1 MPTASQL
8 VELAIKLAAK
18 ERDDQISNLQRQID
32 ELNERLRKIEGEDY
46 DEDLYEIL
54 RADRNRIANELNL
67 APYCILYN
75 SVLEDISRKK
85 PSNIEQL
92 KQIKGIKDAKAEKY
106 GARIIEL
113 VNQYVSPKQTVVT
126 MRL

>member
-54 RADRNRIANELNL
+54 RADRNRLANELNI

-75 SVLEDISRKK
+75 SVLEDISRKR

-106 GARIIEL
+106 GARIVEL
-113 VNQYVSPKQTVVT
+113 VNQYTSSKQTISIK
-126 MRL
+126 L

>member
-8 VELAIKLAAK
+8 VALAIKLAAK

-54 RADRNRIANELNL
+54 RADRNRLANELNI

-75 SVLEDISRKK
+75 SVLEDISRKR

-106 GARIIEL
+106 GARIVEL
-113 VNQYVSPKQTVVT
+113 VNQYTSSKQTISIK
-126 MRL
+126 L

>member
-1 MPTASQL
+1 MSTATEL
-8 VELAIKLAAK
+8 VALAVKLAAK

-32 ELNERLRKIEGEDY
+32 ELNERLRRIEGEEY

-54 RADRNRIANELNL
+54 RMDRNRIANELNI

-92 KQIKGIKDAKAEKY
+92 KQIKGIKDVKAQKY
-106 GARIIEL
+106 GPRIVEL
-113 VNQYVSPKQTVVT
+113 VNQYIGPKQTVSIK
-126 MRL
+126 L